1 MFQLIE
7 ATVRCG
13 RSREGEDERGGQ
25 TTPRRPTMLSILARK
40 LPHRPS
46 NNITM
51 DAPIV
56 RRARARASPCSQILK
71 LLRDSVRNCLG
82 RSDLR
87 HSIQLT
93 PIGAR
98 RPKPA
103 SLLFRAF
110 HSELL
115 VAPINTFHRSTR
127 CLSIDGTNEEIAGGK
142 GASRA
147 HRIPRKSNF
156 RSNIQFN

>member
-56 RRARARASPCSQILK
+56 SRARASPCSQILK

-110 HSELL
+110 HSEFL
-115 VAPINTFHRSTR
+115 VAPINTSHRNTR
-127 CLSIDGTNEEIAGGK
+127 FLSIDGTNEEIAGGK
-142 GASRA
+142 ASRA
-147 HRIPRKSNF
+147 RRIPRKSNF